1 MTVLRRPRG
10 HPNPMGR
17 LVKLLLSAV
26 LTASTALIVAC
37 HSPRPD
43 AHADN
48 LGGIVHARIVRVCST
63 GDYEPLTYV
72 DSQGQ
77 WSGLDI
83 DLAHDLANRLG
94 VALQLVQT
102 TWSNVIS
109 DLDTRCD
116 LAMGGISITLDRAQK
131 ARFSQPYL
139 QDGKAA
145 IARCAEAPKY
155 RALADIDQ
163 PGVRVVVNPGGT
175 NADFDRANLHRATI
189 VNYADNTTIFD
200 EIITGKADV
209 MITDATEIRWQ
220 AKQHPQL
227 CGVDVDKPFNFA
239 QKAYMIHRGATMLQ
253 QWVNQW
259 LNLVMHDGTYA
270 TISQK
275 WLGMVVGP

>member
-1 MTVLRRPRG
+1 
-10 HPNPMGR
+10 MGR
-17 LVKLLLSAV
+17 IVKLLLSAV
-26 LTASTALIVAC
+26 MAASTALIAGC
-37 HSPRPD
+37 QSPRPD
-43 AHADN
+43 THADS
-48 LGGIVHARIVRVCST
+48 LDGIVHARIVRVCSI

-83 DLAHDLANRLG
+83 DLAHDLASRLG
-94 VALQLVQT
+94 VTLQLVQT
-102 TWSNVIS
+102 TWSNIIS
-109 DLDTRCD
+109 DLDNRCD
-116 LAMGGISITLDRAQK
+116 LAMGGISITLDRAQR
-131 ARFSQPYL
+131 ARFSDPYL

-145 IARCAEAPKY
+145 IARCGDVSKY
-155 RALADIDQ
+155 GGLADIDR
-163 PGVRVVVNPGGT
+163 PGIRVVVNPGGT

-189 VNYADNTTIFD
+189 VNHADNNTIFD

-227 CGVDVDKPFNFA
+227 CGVAVDKPFNFT
-239 QKAYMIHRGATMLQ
+239 QKAYLIHRGAAMLQ

-270 TISQK
+270 SISRK
-275 WLGMVVGP
+275 WLGLAVGP